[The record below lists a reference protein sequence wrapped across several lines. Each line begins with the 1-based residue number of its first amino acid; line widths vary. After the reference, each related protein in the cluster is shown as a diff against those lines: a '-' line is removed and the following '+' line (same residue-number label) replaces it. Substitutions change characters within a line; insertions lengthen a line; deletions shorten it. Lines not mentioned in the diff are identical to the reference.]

1 MTALKTAEI
10 SSFIARPDPARPIVL
25 VYGPD
30 SGLVR
35 ERVEALVRGAVDDPT
50 DPFSLARIEGDD
62 LAGNPGRLV
71 EEAHTVPLF
80 GGRRAVWLRVGA
92 RHNAAPAVE
101 ALIAAPPQDC
111 RVIIEAGELR
121 KTAPLR
127 ALCEKAKTAAAIAC
141 YPDGERDLAVLI
153 DEEMRA
159 ENLTIA
165 PDARAALASLLG
177 GDRLASRGEVRKL
190 ALYARGKGRV
200 DIDDVVAV
208 VTDAS
213 ALNLNGAIDASFAGR
228 VADVEKQYRKAIA
241 DGTSPG
247 AIVGAAQRYIAQLHK
262 MRLAIDA
269 GASVQ
274 DALFRTPPPIH
285 FSRQKLVQAALQSWS
300 SEQVGRAM
308 QQIADVALEVRRQP
322 ALAEALV
329 ERALLALAMNGR
341 RRSA

>member
-1 MTALKTAEI
+1 MTALKTTEI

-25 VYGPD
+25 VHGPD

-62 LAGNPGRLV
+62 LAGSPGRLV

-80 GGRRAVWLRVGA
+80 GGRRAVWLRVAA
-92 RHNAAPAVE
+92 RHNAAPAVD

-111 RVIIEAGELR
+111 LVIIEAGELR

-127 ALCEKAKTAAAIAC
+127 SLCEKARNVAAIAC
-141 YPDGERDLAVLI
+141 YPDSERDLAGLI

-159 ENLTIA
+159 DNLTIA

-190 ALYARGKGRV
+190 ALYARGKGRIE
-200 DIDDVVAV
+200 IDDVVAV

-228 VADVEKQYRKAIA
+228 ITDVERQYRKAIA
-241 DGTSPG
+241 DGTSPA
-247 AIVGAAQRYIAQLHK
+247 AIASAAQRHIAQLHK

-269 GASVQ
+269 GAAPQ
-274 DALFRTPPPIH
+274 DAMFRTPPPIH
-285 FSRQKLVQAALQSWS
+285 FSRQRLVQAALQSWS
-300 SEQVGRAM
+300 REQIGRAM
-308 QQIADVALEVRRQP
+308 QQMADVVLETRRQP

-329 ERALLALAMNGR
+329 ERALLALAVSGR
-341 RRSA
+341 RLR